1 MNSFRPL
8 QAVAL
13 SSLCCSLAVS
23 AADWAC
29 WRGVDGL
36 GISQEKSAP
45 LSWSKEKNIAWKVSL
60 PGRGASSPIVVGQ
73 RIYLTTQT
81 PDQGLH
87 LLALDRE
94 TGAQVWD
101 TEIARGK
108 LHAHE
113 LHNMATP
120 TAVSDGRHVWVLFG
134 TGDLACVSAEGR
146 TAWQR
151 NLVKEFGPLKTNHG
165 YGSSPM
171 LDGNR
176 LFVLRMHQGADS
188 YVMAVDAKTGKDL
201 WKKDRSN
208 AAREEGKDSYSSPVF
223 HRHGGKMEVVVA
235 GAEVLNAYNPSNGDV
250 VWSVSGL
257 DVPHPYGRTIAG
269 PTAGE
274 GVVVAVASGFQNRGY
289 TVGFKAGGRGDIT
302 ATHQLWKSTRYSA
315 DCPTPVIVGGHLFSI
330 RDDGMASCLNLKTG
344 EALWQERLFT
354 ENVKVSPVVAAGRV
368 YFTSGRGN
376 TAVVAATPKFELL
389 SRNELN
395 EDTLATPA
403 VSDGRVYLR
412 TEGGLYCFGG
422 R

>member
-1 MNSFRPL
+1 
-8 QAVAL
+8 
-13 SSLCCSLAVS
+13 
-23 AADWAC
+23 
-29 WRGVDGL
+29 
-36 GISQEKSAP
+36 
-45 LSWSKEKNIAWKVSL
+45 
-60 PGRGASSPIVVGQ
+60 
-73 RIYLTTQT
+73 
-81 PDQGLH
+81 

-120 TAVSDGRHVWVLFG
+120 TAVSDGRQVWVLFG

-146 TAWQR
+146 IAWQR

-176 LFVLRMHQGADS
+176 LFVVRMHQGADS

-302 ATHQLWKSTRYSA
+302 TTHSLWKSTRYSA

-403 VSDGRVYLR
+403 VSGGRVYLR
-412 TEGGLYCFGG
+412 TEGGLYCFNG

>member
-1 MNSFRPL
+1 M
-8 QAVAL
+8 
-13 SSLCCSLAVS
+13 
-23 AADWAC
+23 
-29 WRGVDGL
+29 
-36 GISQEKSAP
+36 EKSAP
-45 LSWSKEKNIAWKVSL
+45 VSWSKEKNLVWKVSL
-60 PGRGASSPIVVGQ
+60 PGRGASSPIIVGK
-73 RIYLTTQT
+73 RIYLTSQT

-94 TGAQVWD
+94 TGAQAWD

-146 TAWQR
+146 IAWQR

-176 LFVLRMHQGADS
+176 LFVVRMHQGADS

-269 PTAGE
+269 PTVGE

-302 ATHQLWKSTRYSA
+302 TTHQLWKSTRYSA

-403 VSDGRVYLR
+403 VSGGRVYLR
-412 TEGGLYCFGG
+412 TEGGLYCFNG

>member
-1 MNSFRPL
+1 M
-8 QAVAL
+8 
-13 SSLCCSLAVS
+13 
-23 AADWAC
+23 
-29 WRGVDGL
+29 
-36 GISQEKSAP
+36 
-45 LSWSKEKNIAWKVSL
+45 SL
-60 PGRGASSPIVVGQ
+60 PGRGASSPIIVGK

-94 TGAQVWD
+94 TGALVWD

-134 TGDLACVSAEGR
+134 TGDLACVSADGHI
-146 TAWQR
+146 AWQR

-176 LFVLRMHQGADS
+176 LFVVRMHQGADS

-223 HRHGGKMEVVVA
+223 HRHGGKLEVVVA
-235 GAEVLNAYNPSNGDV
+235 GAEVLNAYNPSTGDV

-257 DVPHPYGRTIAG
+257 DVAHPTVEPLPVRPRAKVWWWRWPRAFKT
-269 PTAGE
+269 
-274 GVVVAVASGFQNRGY
+274 VV
-289 TVGFKAGGRGDIT
+289 
-302 ATHQLWKSTRYSA
+302 
-315 DCPTPVIVGGHLFSI
+315 TPLALRPV
-330 RDDGMASCLNLKTG
+330 GMAT
-344 EALWQERLFT
+344 
-354 ENVKVSPVVAAGRV
+354 SPRPIR
-368 YFTSGRGN
+368 SGN
-376 TAVVAATPKFELL
+376 PPATRRIARP
-389 SRNELN
+389 R
-395 EDTLATPA
+395 
-403 VSDGRVYLR
+403 
-412 TEGGLYCFGG
+412 
-422 R
+422 

>member
-1 MNSFRPL
+1 
-8 QAVAL
+8 
-13 SSLCCSLAVS
+13 
-23 AADWAC
+23 
-29 WRGVDGL
+29 
-36 GISQEKSAP
+36 
-45 LSWSKEKNIAWKVSL
+45 
-60 PGRGASSPIVVGQ
+60 
-73 RIYLTTQT
+73 
-81 PDQGLH
+81 
-87 LLALDRE
+87 
-94 TGAQVWD
+94 
-101 TEIARGK
+101 
-108 LHAHE
+108 
-113 LHNMATP
+113 
-120 TAVSDGRHVWVLFG
+120 VWVLFG

-146 TAWQR
+146 IVWQR

-176 LFVLRMHQGADS
+176 LFVVRMHQGADS
-188 YVMAVDAKTGKDL
+188 YVLAVDAKTGKDL

-208 AAREEGKDSYSSPVF
+208 AAREEGKDSYSTPIF
-223 HRHGGKMEVVVA
+223 HRHGGKLEVVVA

-289 TVGFKAGGRGDIT
+289 TVGIKAGGHGDIT
-302 ATHQLWKSTRYSA
+302 TTHSLWKSTRYSA

-376 TAVVAATPKFELL
+376 TVVAAASPRSSAGCSSASDKTGRCCASLTCHRL
-389 SRNELN
+389 
-395 EDTLATPA
+395 PA
-403 VSDGRVYLR
+403 RPPSIFRSVRVRCPTDAPCRASKDCPPAIALR
-412 TEGGLYCFGG
+412 KLPACSAAWKLPRPRANMPASCWHPETISIPD
-422 R
+422 